1 MFRSHLHQSRAQYG
15 STSPPSQRQ
24 SANKFFIKCTV
35 YIIIKRIFHDL
46 HGFEKPK
53 AFSIFCYRIFME
65 NKQNFVDIC
74 SYILCNVIFYK
85 FKSRIY
91 LVGISQSRCYSF
103 CQIVICSSLSD
114 SNNPLIL
121 IMNPHTAVN
130 HTGNTLE
137 TFLPNVCCILEF

>member
-1 MFRSHLHQSRAQYG
+1 M
-15 STSPPSQRQ
+15 
-24 SANKFFIKCTV
+24 
-35 YIIIKRIFHDL
+35 
-46 HGFEKPK
+46 
-53 AFSIFCYRIFME
+53 
-65 NKQNFVDIC
+65 C
-74 SYILCNVIFYK
+74 SYVLFNVIFYK

-137 TFLPNVCCILEF
+137 RILANVGIFRVFRNKIQTVCLYEGKLSPSIYYIFRIWMLASTLRIMESFILFKYPGWLLRLNNEYILPRPSP